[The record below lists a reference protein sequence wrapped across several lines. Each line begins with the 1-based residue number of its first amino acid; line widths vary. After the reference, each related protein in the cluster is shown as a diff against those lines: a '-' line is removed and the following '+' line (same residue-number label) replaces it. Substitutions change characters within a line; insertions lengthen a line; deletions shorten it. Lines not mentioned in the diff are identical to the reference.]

1 MNDEQYDCIKN
12 NYQQLEESCYRMGIC
27 VDEYYKL
34 IKDNNETLEEHL
46 KKKSELE
53 KMIENNWCD

>member
-1 MNDEQYDCIKN
+1 MNDENYEAIRNQYHQI
-12 NYQQLEESCYRMGIC
+12 EESCYRMGIG

-34 IKDNNETLEEHL
+34 IKDGNETLEEHL

-53 KMIENNWCD
+53 NIIEQNWCD

>member
-12 NYQQLEESCYRMGIC
+12 QYKQIEESCYRIGIG

-34 IKDNNETLEEHL
+34 IKNNNETLDQHL